1 MNIVGRRK
9 IFYAISGLM
18 MFVSVVAMSVF
29 GLRFGIDF
37 TGGSLLEVEFDGGRP
52 ELAEIES
59 RLAPAKAGLDVGEVR
74 LQPSGER
81 GLLLRLRHLDEPEHL
96 AILEALGGPERTA
109 LEPGVT
115 EKRFDTIGPTIGREL
130 KTRSILA
137 VALAI
142 LLIVAYIAWAFRRVS
157 RPMASWKYGVA
168 TIVALIH
175 DVIIPAGFFAV
186 GGQFWGFEVDTL
198 FVTAVLTILGF
209 SVHDTIV
216 VFDRIRESLRRLGGD
231 ADFSQ
236 LVNRSVNETLGRSI
250 NTSLT
255 VILALSAVYLFGGVT
270 TRVFSL
276 TLIIGIIAGTYSS
289 IFIASPLLVTWNQL
303 RQKRFKA

>member
-1 MNIVGRRK
+1 MNIVGHRK
-9 IFYAISGLM
+9 IFYA
-18 MFVSVVAMSVF
+18 VSVLLVAASLGALLRW
-29 GLRFGIDF
+29 GLALGIDF
-37 TGGSLLEVEFDGGRP
+37 TGGSLLEVEFVGERP
-52 ELAEIES
+52 ELVEIES
-59 RLAPAKAGLDVGEVR
+59 RLAPLNAGLALGEVR

-81 GLLLRLRHLDEPEHL
+81 GLLLRLRHLDEPTHR
-96 AILEALGGPERTA
+96 AILEALDRAEGAARGPS
-109 LEPGVT
+109 LT

-137 VALAI
+137 VVLVI

-157 RPMASWKYGVA
+157 RPMASWKYGAA

-175 DVIIPAGFFAV
+175 DVAIPAGFFAV

-216 VFDRIRESLRRLGGD
+216 VFDRIRERLNRGGGEG
-231 ADFSQ
+231 DFGAT
-236 LVNRSVNETLGRSI
+236 VNRSVNETIGRSI

-255 VILALSAVYLFGGVT
+255 VVLAIAAVYLFGGAT
-270 TRVFSL
+270 TQVFSL

-289 IFIASPLLVTWNQL
+289 IFIASPLLVTWHQW
-303 RQKRFKA
+303 QTKK